1 MPRVLQLDN
10 KTNITIDTEP
20 CGSGGS
26 GEVYKILSPTSLT
39 NQVVKLYHKERL
51 TKEAEEKIKY
61 LVVKKINQG
70 DHESIVW
77 IKNTVVDNGRF
88 VGFTM
93 NYADGIGLE
102 QFLNDRWWRKNE
114 TKDWDKF
121 KLENENGIVYRIK
134 LCLNI
139 SIAVNIIHKNSNY
152 TIADI
157 KPSNFKVHKNGLV
170 SIIDIDNIE
179 VVENGKVLYA
189 AQVITP
195 DFSPPEFH
203 KGLNY
208 KQSAASQNW
217 DRYSLAILFYNILC
231 GIHPF
236 VGVGC
241 NPPFEDCTDSPDM
254 IKNGLFLHGAKSSYV
269 NFKSPQHSNFSK
281 LNQELQSI
289 FIQCF
294 DGGHDKPHLRPSA
307 EDWCR
312 VLSYNKLI
320 AKRPSVTELLNSD
333 TTYSNKFKNALQF
346 NVYSSALTLKSIEV
360 TYPDVKFQ
368 NLSNTLNMFDKV
380 LNLFTKSPK
389 RMLIDELKTI
399 EKDIKAVINKQPS
412 IKSEISDI
420 ISEFEKKQQEIK
432 AEEKNQIEKLK
443 KSLQLSLNDAEY
455 LANGIQS
462 EEAKELSQLQNQ
474 INSLIHKEDVSLANF
489 HSLTYGDLINN
500 FDKKRIEHQSN
511 INSCDVQKKNEM
523 ERLINSPTKLSHY
536 NIEKECIKI
545 FHGNLPSVISTLKQL
560 NFFTAA
566 DFNKVYSNGYLR
578 NTSNKDV
585 RIPGMGTERS
595 NKLHVWRVKIEADE
609 NDKIIREVNAKYDKL
624 LSEIS
629 LKWRGIENNHTQ
641 TLSPLNSRFRNK
653 EAEIKRNKDRLIDTK
668 ETEVKKIN
676 MKFDKLHTD
685 IKNEFIKS
693 LNKFYTDLDNIYLQT
708 KNALLKNLSFYEDKL
723 KSKLL
728 EVQDTIHWIDNR
740 KVKYNSLYVRLNNSS
755 I

>member
-10 KTNITIDTEP
+10 KTIITIDTEP

-26 GEVYKILSPTSLT
+26 GEVYKILSPTNLT

-51 TKEAEEKIKY
+51 TKEAEQKIKY
-61 LVVKKINQG
+61 LVLKQLNQG

-121 KLENENGIVYRIK
+121 KLENENGLENRIK

-139 SIAVNIIHKNSNY
+139 AIAINIIHKNGNY

-157 KPSNFKVHKNGLV
+157 KPSNFKIHKNGLV

-179 VVENGKVLYA
+179 VLENGKILYP

-195 DFSPPEFH
+195 EFSPPEFH
-203 KGLNY
+203 KGLDY
-208 KQSAASQNW
+208 KRNAASQNW
-217 DRYSLAILFYNILC
+217 DRYSLAILFYNVLC

-236 VGVGC
+236 QYVKC
-241 NPPFEDCTDSPDM
+241 KPPYEDSTDSEM
-254 IKNGLFLHGAKSSYV
+254 IKNGLFLFGNKSSILNSASPHHK
-269 NFKSPQHSNFSK
+269 NFLK
-281 LNQELQSI
+281 LNNELQSL

-294 DGGHDKPHLRPSA
+294 DGGHDRPHLRPSA

-312 VLSYNKLI
+312 IFSYNKLI
-320 AKRPSVTELLNSD
+320 AKRPSITELLNAD
-333 TTYSNKFKNALQF
+333 ATYSSKLKNALQL
-346 NVYSSALTLKSIEV
+346 NIYSSALTLKSLDVSFPE
-360 TYPDVKFQ
+360 VKFQ
-368 NLSNTLNMFDKV
+368 NLSNSLNIFDKV
-380 LNLFTKSPK
+380 LNIFTRSPK
-389 RMLIDELKTI
+389 QMIIDELKLI
-399 EKDIKAVINKQPS
+399 EKDIKAAINKQPS
-412 IKSEISDI
+412 IKSELSDI

-432 AEEKNQIEKLK
+432 AEEKSQIEKLK
-443 KSLQLSLNDAEY
+443 KALQLSLNDAEY
-455 LANGIQS
+455 LANEIQS
-462 EEAKELSQLQNQ
+462 EEAKELSELQSQ

-489 HSLTYGDLINN
+489 HSLTYGDLIKN
-500 FDKKRIEHQSN
+500 FDKKRLEHQAN
-511 INSCDVQKKNEM
+511 INSYDVQKKNEI
-523 ERLINSPTKLSHY
+523 ERLINSPSKLSHY

-585 RIPGMGTERS
+585 RIPGMGIERS
-595 NKLHVWRVKIEADE
+595 NKLHIWRVKIEADE

-629 LKWRGIENNHTQ
+629 SKWHTIENNHTH
-641 TLSPLNSRFRNK
+641 TLSPLNASFRNK

-668 ETEVKKIN
+668 ETEVKKIR
-676 MKFDKLHTD
+676 MKFDKLHAD
-685 IKNEFIKS
+685 LKNDFIKS
-693 LNKFYTDLDNIYLQT
+693 LNKFYTDLDNIYRQK
-708 KNALLKNLSFYEDKL
+708 KNELLKNLSIYETKISSVL
-723 KSKLL
+723 STI
-728 EVQDTIHWIDNR
+728 QDTIYWIEDR
-740 KVKYNSLYVRLNNSS
+740 MKKYNALYVRLNNCSV
-755 I
+755 